1 MRLELVMKSIV
12 MVVMAGVLGIYDLII
27 VVVISTRINPKAKS
41 YCLFDGY
48 AHLSFGLTYGLASL
62 STGMA
67 IGIVGDAG
75 VRLYG
80 KIVNLFRGLTKD
92 MTCLVD
98 VDGDFAPIVE
108 LVKVRKKYGFLLVLD
123 DHIHK
128 VTHLSNS
135 KIEEELKAK
144 MPSLDKKYAMV
155 LEEGDARNELKSRG
169 MLKVG
174 KRKKVQFLRNDETK
188 KLLKKQEDDVAVI
201 HTNGTAAHIHKVT
214 HLSNSKIEKELKAK
228 MPSLDKK
235 YAMELEEGGAGM
247 SLRVKGCS
255 SGVRGRK
262 FNS

>member
-12 MVVMAGVLGIYDLII
+12 PVVMAGVLGIYDLII

-67 IGIVGDAG
+67 IGIVGDVG
-75 VRLYG
+75 VS
-80 KIVNLFRGLTKD
+80 LFS
-92 MTCLVD
+92 
-98 VDGDFAPIVE
+98 
-108 LVKVRKKYGFLLVLD
+108 
-123 DHIHK
+123 HIHK

-135 KIEEELKAK
+135 KIEEELKVK
-144 MPSLDKKYAMV
+144 MPSLDKKYAMELGEV
-155 LEEGDARNELKSRG
+155 GHELLLYSKLSSSHVEIPQKRVIGTFQERADLWNELKSRG

-201 HTNGTAAHIHKVT
+201 HTNGIAVHIHKVT

-235 YAMELEEGGAGM
+235 YAMEPEEVGHEGGAGM
-247 SLRVKGCS
+247 SLRVKGYS